1 MDRTET
7 VAKGR
12 SRQAPVGETWDD
24 HASMAPEQ
32 IRDQL
37 AAALQAYGGPS
48 VAPHFKIEEI
58 EESGDR
64 LRFDIGYDI
73 REHFTTST
81 CARIRRCLAGQVGDD
96 RIRLSEAAE
105 SRRLWLTQFP
115 QRQFQKSGLSAV
127 GTAGSFS
134 VLYLSR
140 LSAQTYSTHWP
151 SGRPYVT

>member
-1 MDRTET
+1 LTLKPGIGPLLTSATIRTTGPAADVMMDRTET

-12 SRQAPVGETWDD
+12 LRQAPVGETWDD

-64 LRFDIGYDI
+64 SRFDIGYDI

-81 CARIRRCLAGQVGDD
+81 RARISAM
-96 RIRLSEAAE
+96 
-105 SRRLWLTQFP
+105 SRREGW
-115 QRQFQKSGLSAV
+115 
-127 GTAGSFS
+127 
-134 VLYLSR
+134 
-140 LSAQTYSTHWP
+140 
-151 SGRPYVT
+151 